1 MVLQYITQVL
11 GILALSIYSA
21 RRLKEGYDEK
31 KFFNV
36 ASIWAVVALI
46 TFCFSIMSFVVINIY
61 FGIIYCVVFGV
72 STVVAMKFR
81 KAEKTT

>member
-1 MVLQYITQVL
+1 MIFEYIPQVL
-11 GILALSIYSA
+11 GILALSIYSV
-21 RRLKEGYDEK
+21 RIFKDEHHEK

-36 ASIWAVVALI
+36 ATIWAAVALI

-61 FGIIYCVVFGV
+61 LGIIYCVVFGV

-81 KAEKTT
+81 NAEKTT